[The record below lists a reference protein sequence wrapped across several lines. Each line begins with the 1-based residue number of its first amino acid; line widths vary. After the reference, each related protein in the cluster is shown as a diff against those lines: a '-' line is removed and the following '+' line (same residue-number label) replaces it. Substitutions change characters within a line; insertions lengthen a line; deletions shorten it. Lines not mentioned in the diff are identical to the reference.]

1 MVDGKSIWKQTI
13 KLPVLSARECL
24 SRRVKHSSYCKC
36 QIFGYTNPGE
46 VSPVRAKQQSCL

>member
-24 SRRVKHSSYCKC
+24 SRRVRHSSYCKC